1 AGVDDGTVQGGLEPD
16 LGLHEVGARGELET
30 GVIDAGSDPDP
41 TGSCQDLPSCQEG
54 DHRARDLVEGDVA
67 VEQEILVGAVGGALA
82 DSVVLVQC
90 DVRDPVGPLEDLH
103 RPAGDQLSGA
113 VCDDGFAGPGGLR
126 GGVLGVGVVDVPA
139 GAVAQHGIADRAVGG
154 PGEHAGV
161 VPLRG

>member
-1 AGVDDGTVQGGLEPD
+1 VPERTVPCGRLSD
-16 LGLHEVGARGELET
+16 IGLHQYGAGGELET
-30 GVIDAGSDPDP
+30 VLIAAGAYPDP
-41 TGSCQDLPSCQEG
+41 TGSDQDLPAGQEG

-82 DSVVLVQC
+82 VSVVLVQC

-113 VCDDGFAGPGGLR
+113 VCDDGFAGPGDLR

-139 GAVAQHGIADRAVGG
+139 GAV
-154 PGEHAGV
+154 
-161 VPLRG
+161 